1 MREGKSV
8 LRVFLSRSYFHIEDF
23 SSLVNLF
30 LRKGIK
36 YFTCIM
42 RIFPHTLLMEN
53 EKELIKSWLKKNKK
67 SREWLAQKCFVKKA
81 SVDDWFR
88 SKGIIPPAKL
98 ELIRKEI
105 NRQGEEAAKTAS
117 SVPILNGVA
126 AVAVPLSE
134 DDLKLIS
141 KAAQI
146 SGQTIEEFI
155 RSAALEDA
163 GE

>member
-1 MREGKSV
+1 MESEKK
-8 LRVFLSRSYFHIEDF
+8 E
-23 SSLVNLF
+23 
-30 LRKGIK
+30 IK
-36 YFTCIM
+36 D
-42 RIFPHTLLMEN
+42 
-53 EKELIKSWLKKNKK
+53 WLKKNKR

-88 SKGIIPPAKL
+88 TKGVIPPAKL
-98 ELIRKEI
+98 ELIRREMQ
-105 NRQGEEAAKTAS
+105 RQEEEVGEAVS
-117 SVPILNGVA
+117 SRPILNGVA

-134 DDLKLIS
+134 EDLKLIS

-146 SGQTIEEFI
+146 TGQTIEEFI

>member
-1 MREGKSV
+1 M
-8 LRVFLSRSYFHIEDF
+8 
-23 SSLVNLF
+23 
-30 LRKGIK
+30 
-36 YFTCIM
+36 
-42 RIFPHTLLMEN
+42 IFPHTLLMES
-53 EKELIKSWLKKNKK
+53 EKKEIKDWLKKNKR

-88 SKGIIPPAKL
+88 TKGVIPPAKL
-98 ELIRKEI
+98 ELIRREMQ
-105 NRQGEEAAKTAS
+105 RQEEEVGEAVS
-117 SVPILNGVA
+117 SRPILNGVA

-134 DDLKLIS
+134 EDLKLIS

-163 GE
+163 GK

>member
-1 MREGKSV
+1 MTPTKEEIKKWLDENGY
-8 LRVFLSRSYFHIEDF
+8 SY
-23 SSLVNLF
+23 
-30 LRKGIK
+30 
-36 YFTCIM
+36 
-42 RIFPHTLLMEN
+42 
-53 EKELIKSWLKKNKK
+53 
-67 SREWLAQKCFVKKA
+67 EWLAAKCLVKYGTVRNWMAK
-81 SVDDWFR
+81 
-88 SKGIIPPAKL
+88 KPIPPAKL
-98 ELIRKEI
+98 ELIRKEM

-134 DDLKLIS
+134 EDLKLIS

>member
-1 MREGKSV
+1 
-8 LRVFLSRSYFHIEDF
+8 
-23 SSLVNLF
+23 
-30 LRKGIK
+30 
-36 YFTCIM
+36 
-42 RIFPHTLLMEN
+42 MEN

-98 ELIRKEI
+98 ELIRKEM
-105 NRQGEEAAKTAS
+105 NRRGEEVTKIAS
-117 SVPILNGVA
+117 FVPILNGVA

-141 KAAQI
+141 EAAHI
-146 SGQTIEEFI
+146 RGQTIEEFI

>member
-1 MREGKSV
+1 MTPTKE
-8 LRVFLSRSYFHIEDF
+8 E
-23 SSLVNLF
+23 
-30 LRKGIK
+30 IK
-36 YFTCIM
+36 
-42 RIFPHTLLMEN
+42 
-53 EKELIKSWLKKNKK
+53 KWLKSIEKD
-67 SREWLAQKCFVKKA
+67 RDWLAEQCFVK
-81 SVDDWFR
+81 R
-88 SKGIIPPAKL
+88 SAVNSWLSTDRGIPPAKLALIKNLMEDEIIDL
-98 ELIRKEI
+98 ELIRKEM
-105 NRQGEEAAKTAS
+105 NRQGEEAARTAS

>member
-1 MREGKSV
+1 MNFINK
-8 LRVFLSRSYFHIEDF
+8 LSC
-23 SSLVNLF
+23 VMMN
-30 LRKGIK
+30 
-36 YFTCIM
+36 
-42 RIFPHTLLMEN
+42 FPHTLLMEN
-53 EKELIKSWLKKNKK
+53 EKERIKDWLKKNKK

-88 SKGIIPPAKL
+88 SKGIIPSAKL
-98 ELIRKEI
+98 ELIRKEMAK
-105 NRQGEEAAKTAS
+105 QEEDAAKKVTS
-117 SVPILNGVA
+117 FPVLHGVA

-134 DDLKLIS
+134 EDLRLIS

-155 RSAALEDA
+155 RNAALEDA

>member
-30 LRKGIK
+30 LRKDIK

-42 RIFPHTLLMEN
+42 RIFPHTLLKEN

-81 SVDDWFR
+81 SVYDWFR

>member
-1 MREGKSV
+1 M
-8 LRVFLSRSYFHIEDF
+8 
-23 SSLVNLF
+23 
-30 LRKGIK
+30 
-36 YFTCIM
+36 
-42 RIFPHTLLMEN
+42 
-53 EKELIKSWLKKNKK
+53 
-67 SREWLAQKCFVKKA
+67 
-81 SVDDWFR
+81 DDWFR
-88 SKGIIPPAKL
+88 AKGIIPPAKL
-98 ELIRKEI
+98 ELIRKEM
-105 NRQGEEAAKTAS
+105 NRQGEEASKTVS

-155 RSAALEDA
+155 RNAALEDA